1 MEALKRGTS
10 VYLVDRVIPMLP
22 HRLSNGICSLNEGED
37 RLALSCLM
45 EIDENGNL
53 LGHEIVE
60 TLICVDRR
68 MSYTAVAGILDGDEA
83 LAARYAE
90 LVPMFR
96 LMKELADI
104 LRKKRHRR
112 GAIDFDFPE
121 SKIILNEKGRAVD
134 ICPRER
140 NAATKIIEDFML
152 MANETVAEDYCWQEM
167 PFLYRTHDKPDEEKM
182 KRLATFINN
191 FGYTMRVP
199 GGVIH
204 PKEVQKLLDKVEGSP
219 EEALISRLTLRSM
232 KQAKYSSENSGHFG
246 LAATLLHPFHLADPA
261 LPGSADP
268 QDHQGEPAKRSLG
281 AAAGPL

>member
-1 MEALKRGTS
+1 
-10 VYLVDRVIPMLP
+10 
-22 HRLSNGICSLNEGED
+22 
-37 RLALSCLM
+37 
-45 EIDENGNL
+45 
-53 LGHEIVE
+53 
-60 TLICVDRR
+60 
-68 MSYTAVAGILDGDEA
+68 
-83 LAARYAE
+83 
-90 LVPMFR
+90 MFR

-219 EEALISRLTLRSM
+219 RR
-232 KQAKYSSENSGHFG
+232 
-246 LAATLLHPFHLADPA
+246 
-261 LPGSADP
+261 
-268 QDHQGEPAKRSLG
+268 R
-281 AAAGPL
+281 

>member
-1 MEALKRGTS
+1 MR
-10 VYLVDRVIPMLP
+10 
-22 HRLSNGICSLNEGED
+22 RLRPE
-37 RLALSCLM
+37 
-45 EIDENGNL
+45 
-53 LGHEIVE
+53 
-60 TLICVDRR
+60 
-68 MSYTAVAGILDGDEA
+68 
-83 LAARYAE
+83 YAE

-121 SKIILNEKGRAVD
+121 SKIILNEKGKAVD

-167 PFLYRTHDKPDEEKM
+167 PFLYRTHDKPDPEKM
-182 KRLATFINN
+182 KHLATFINN

-199 GGVIH
+199 GGDIH

-219 EEALISRLTLRSM
+219 EEALLTRLTLRSM
-232 KQAKYSSENSGHFG
+232 KQAKYTTLSSGHFG
-246 LAATLLHPFHLADPA
+246 LAATYYTHFTSPIRRYPDLQIHRIIKENLRSGLTRSSGRPTTKPL
-261 LPGSADP
+261 LPGGRQCRHRLWSAV
-268 QDHQGEPAKRSLG
+268 QRKRSGRRTSLKSVSICPRLSG
-281 AAAGPL
+281 RSLTA